1 MIREF
6 SLILALRSPW
16 PARWT
21 AEDDYPLRSR
31 NGHASTTQ
39 IGPPV
44 RTVMQARVRFA
55 ETDAA
60 GIVHY
65 AQYLRYL
72 EAGRAEALR
81 AAGLSSEMIAT
92 CLLQARLD
100 DVVIRY
106 RAPAHFD
113 EVLEIHAWVLD
124 VSGSAF
130 RFAYEIH
137 RPADQVLI
145 ATSETHHTWTEPT
158 ASANPRLADWLLSAL
173 DQLRG

>member
-1 MIREF
+1 MI
-6 SLILALRSPW
+6 AQ
-16 PARWT
+16 ARRGT
-21 AEDDYPLRSR
+21 AEDDYSPRSGD
-31 NGHASTTQ
+31 GHARTTQ
-39 IGPPV
+39 IGAPV
-44 RTVMQARVRFA
+44 RTVIQARVRFA

-81 AAGLSSEMIAT
+81 ATGLSSDMIAT
-92 CLLQARLD
+92 CLVQARLD

-113 EVLEIHAWVLD
+113 ELLEIHSWVLD

-137 RPADQVLI
+137 RAADQALI
-145 ATSETHHTWTEPT
+145 ATSETRHTWIEPT
-158 ASANPRLADWLLSAL
+158 PSANQRPPDWLLSAF
-173 DQLRG
+173 DQLLG